1 MLFRARP
8 SVHVPLHRLTAFAL
22 AIASVGATAAPT
34 DALMSDPLTTADSSG
49 WLRTFTPD
57 GRIDTGNPFFQ
68 SLGTNGRSCNTCH
81 RQAQGWTVTPTELQ
95 QRFDA
100 TQGTDPIFRTN
111 DGSVSP
117 FADVSTLAAR
127 RKAYAMLLNRGLIRV
142 GLPIPANA
150 QFSLTAVDDPYHYAS
165 TAELSLFRR
174 PLPAT
179 NLGFLTTVMW
189 DGRET
194 AAPFIPPMDA
204 GMDSADLDASL
215 TSQAKDATLGHA
227 QAAAAPSAAV
237 LAQIVAFES
246 SLNTAQIRDDNAGY
260 LNDDDAIGGPRVLA
274 NQRFYVGVN
283 DALGADPTQAAFD
296 PAAMHLF
303 DAWATQHGNGRSE
316 RARAAIQR
324 GENLF
329 NTLPITI
336 TGVAGLNDVTGQPSI
351 HGHCST
357 CHDTPNVG
365 NHSVG
370 APLDIGLTD
379 ASRRTPDMPLY
390 TLTNNQTGASV
401 QTTDPGR
408 ALLTGKWADIGKFKG
423 AILRG
428 LAARAPYFHNGS
440 AATLMDAVNFYDTRF
455 NIGLSAQQKQDLAAF
470 LAAL

>member
-1 MLFRARP
+1 MNHLYRN
-8 SVHVPLHRLTAFAL
+8 SVRSVTTILAL
-22 AIASVGATAAPT
+22 ACAFSATAAP
-34 DALMSDPLTTADSSG
+34 DAFTSDALTTADASG
-49 WLRTFTPD
+49 WLRTLTPA
-57 GRIDTGNPFFQ
+57 GTIDTGNPFFQ
-68 SLGTNGRSCNTCH
+68 SLGTNGRSCNSCH
-81 RQAQGWTVTPTELQ
+81 RQAEGWTVTPAELQ

-100 TQGTDPIFRTN
+100 TQGLDPIFRTN

-127 RKAYAMLLNRGLIRV
+127 RKAYALLLDRGLIRV

-150 QFSLTAVDDPYHYAS
+150 EFSLTAVDDPYHYAGA
-165 TAELSLFRR
+165 AELSLFRR

-194 AAPFIPPMDA
+194 AAPFKPPMDA
-204 GMDSADLDASL
+204 GVDRADLDASL
-215 TSQAKDATLGHA
+215 ASQAKDAVLGHA
-227 QAAAAPSAAV
+227 QGAAAPSDAV

-246 SLNTAQIRDDNAGY
+246 GLSTAQIRDDNAGF
-260 LNDDDAIGGPRVLA
+260 LNADDAIGGPRVLA
-274 NQRFYVGVN
+274 NQRFYVGIN
-283 DALGADPTQAAFD
+283 DALGADPTGAAFD
-296 PAAMHLF
+296 PSAMHLF
-303 DAWATQHGNGRSE
+303 DAGATQHGNGRTG

-324 GENLF
+324 GEALF
-329 NTLPITI
+329 NTFPITI

-351 HGHCST
+351 QGHCST

-365 NHSVG
+365 NHSVA
-370 APLDIGLTD
+370 APLDIGLAD

-390 TLTNNQTGASV
+390 TLTNNQTGATV

-440 AATLMDAVNFYDTRF
+440 AATLMDVVNFYDTRF
-455 NIGLSAQQKQDLAAF
+455 TLGLNAQQKQDLAAF

>member
-1 MLFRARP
+1 MNRLCRN
-8 SVHVPLHRLTAFAL
+8 SVRSVTTILAL
-22 AIASVGATAAPT
+22 ACAFGATAAPT
-34 DALMSDPLTTADSSG
+34 DALRSDSLTTADSSG
-49 WLRTFTPD
+49 WLRTFTPA
-57 GRIDTGNPFFQ
+57 GLIDTGNPFFQ
-68 SLGTNGRSCNTCH
+68 SLGTNGRSCNSCH

-95 QRFDA
+95 HRFAA
-100 TQGTDPIFRTN
+100 TQGLDPIFRTN

-117 FADVSTLAAR
+117 FVDVSTLAAR
-127 RKAYAMLLNRGLIRV
+127 RQAYALLLNRGLIRV

-150 QFSLTAVDDPYHYAS
+150 EFSLTAVDDPYHYAS
-165 TAELSLFRR
+165 AAELSLFRR

-194 AAPFIPPMDA
+194 AAPFLPPMDA
-204 GMDSADLDASL
+204 GVDSADLDASL
-215 TSQAKDATLGHA
+215 TSQAKDAVLGHA
-227 QAAAAPSAAV
+227 QGAAAPSDDV

-246 SLNTAQIRDDNAGY
+246 SLSTAQIRDDNAGF
-260 LNDDDAIGGPRVLA
+260 LNEDDAIGGQRVLA

-283 DALGADPTQAAFD
+283 DALGADPTGAAFD
-296 PAAMHLF
+296 PSAMHLF

-324 GENLF
+324 GEALF
-329 NTLPITI
+329 NTFPITI

-351 HGHCST
+351 QGHCST

-365 NHSVG
+365 DHSVG

-390 TLTNNQTGASV
+390 TLTNNQTGVSV
-401 QTTDPGR
+401 RTTDPGR

-440 AATLMDAVNFYDTRF
+440 AATLMDAVDFYDTRF
-455 NIGLSAQQKQDLAAF
+455 NLNLGAQQKQDLVAF

>member
-1 MLFRARP
+1 MNHLYRN
-8 SVHVPLHRLTAFAL
+8 SVRSVTTILAL
-22 AIASVGATAAPT
+22 ACAFSATAAP
-34 DALMSDPLTTADSSG
+34 DAFTSGALTTADASG
-49 WLRTFTPD
+49 WLRTFTPT
-57 GRIDTGNPFFQ
+57 GTIDTSNPFFQ
-68 SLGTNGRSCNTCH
+68 SLGTNGRSCNSCH
-81 RQAQGWTVTPTELQ
+81 RQAQGWTITPAELQ
-95 QRFDA
+95 QRFDT
-100 TQGTDPIFRTN
+100 TQGKDPIFRTN

-150 QFSLTAVDDPYHYAS
+150 EFSLTAVDDPYHYAS
-165 TAELSLFRR
+165 AAELSLFRR

-194 AAPFIPPMDA
+194 AAPFKPPMDA
-204 GMDSADLDASL
+204 GVASADLDASL
-215 TSQAKDATLGHA
+215 ASQAKDAVLGHA
-227 QAAAAPSAAV
+227 QGAAAPSDAV

-246 SLNTAQIRDDNAGY
+246 GLSTAQIRDDNAGF

-274 NQRFYVGVN
+274 NLRFHVGIN
-283 DALGADPTQAAFD
+283 DALGADPTGAAFD
-296 PAAMHLF
+296 PSAMHLF

-329 NTLPITI
+329 NTVPIAI
-336 TGVAGLNDVTGQPSI
+336 TGVAGLNDVIGQPTI
-351 HGHCST
+351 QGHCST

-440 AATLMDAVNFYDTRF
+440 AATLMDVVNFYDTRF
-455 NIGLSAQQKQDLAAF
+455 NIGLDAQQKQDLAAF

>member
-1 MLFRARP
+1 MKRLCRNSVRP
-8 SVHVPLHRLTAFAL
+8 ATTILAL
-22 AIASVGATAAPT
+22 ACAFGAMAAAP
-34 DALMSDPLTTADSSG
+34 DAFRSDPLTTPDANG
-49 WLRTFTPD
+49 WLRTFTPA
-57 GRIDTGNPFFQ
+57 GTIDTGNPFFQ
-68 SLGTNGRSCNTCH
+68 SLGTNGRSCNSCH
-81 RQAQGWTVTPTELQ
+81 RQAQGWTVTPAELQ

-100 TQGTDPIFRTN
+100 TQGLDPIFRTN

-127 RKAYAMLLNRGLIRV
+127 RKAYTLLLDRGLIRV

-150 QFSLTAVDDPYHYAS
+150 EFSLTAVDDPFHYAS
-165 TAELSLFRR
+165 AAELSLFRR
-174 PLPAT
+174 PLPST

-194 AAPFIPPMDA
+194 AAPFKPPMDA
-204 GMDSADLDASL
+204 GVDSADLDASL
-215 TSQAKDATLGHA
+215 ASQAKDAVLGHA
-227 QAAAAPSAAV
+227 QGAAAPSGAV

-246 SLNTAQIRDDNAGY
+246 GLSTAQISDDNAGL

-274 NQRFYVGVN
+274 NLRFYVGIN
-283 DALGADPTQAAFD
+283 DALGADPTGAAFD
-296 PAAMHLF
+296 PSAMHLF
-303 DAWATQHGNGRSE
+303 DAWATQHDNGRTA

-324 GENLF
+324 GEALF
-329 NTLPITI
+329 NTFPIAI

-351 HGHCST
+351 QGHCST

-365 NHSVG
+365 NHSVA

-440 AATLMDAVNFYDTRF
+440 AATLMDAVNFYNTRF
-455 NIGLSAQQKQDLAAF
+455 NLNLGAQQKQDLAAF

>member
-1 MLFRARP
+1 MNHLYRN
-8 SVHVPLHRLTAFAL
+8 SVRSVTTILAL
-22 AIASVGATAAPT
+22 ACAFSATAAP
-34 DALMSDPLTTADSSG
+34 DAFTSGALTTADASG
-49 WLRTFTPD
+49 WLRTFTPA
-57 GRIDTGNPFFQ
+57 GTIDTGNPFFQ
-68 SLGTNGRSCNTCH
+68 SLGTNGRSCNSCH
-81 RQAQGWTVTPTELQ
+81 RQAQGWTVTPAELQ
-95 QRFDA
+95 QRFSA

-117 FADVSTLAAR
+117 FADVSTVAAR
-127 RKAYAMLLNRGLIRV
+127 RNAYAMLLNRGLIRV

-165 TAELSLFRR
+165 AAELSLFRR

-194 AAPFIPPMDA
+194 AAPFLPPMDA
-204 GMDSADLDASL
+204 GVDSADLDASL
-215 TSQAKDATLGHA
+215 TSQAKDAVLGHA
-227 QAAAAPSAAV
+227 QGAAAPSAAV

-246 SLNTAQIRDDNAGY
+246 SLSTAQIRDDYAG
-260 LNDDDAIGGPRVLA
+260 LLNNDDALGGPRVLA
-274 NQRFYVGVN
+274 NLRFHVGIN
-283 DALGADPTQAAFD
+283 DALGADPTGAAFD
-296 PAAMHLF
+296 PSAMHLF

-324 GENLF
+324 GEVLF
-329 NTLPITI
+329 NTFPITI

-351 HGHCST
+351 QGHCST

-370 APLDIGLTD
+370 APLDIGLTV
-379 ASRRTPDMPLY
+379 AARRTPDMPLY

-440 AATLMDAVNFYDTRF
+440 AATLMDVVNFYDTRF
-455 NIGLSAQQKQDLAAF
+455 NIGLDAQQKQDLAAF

>member
-1 MLFRARP
+1 ML
-8 SVHVPLHRLTAFAL
+8 AL
-22 AIASVGATAAPT
+22 AGALGSTATAAPT
-34 DALMSDPLTTADSSG
+34 DASMSDPLTTADPSG

-57 GRIDTGNPFFQ
+57 GGIDTANPFFQ
-68 SLGTNGRSCNTCH
+68 SLGSNGRSCNTCH
-81 RQAQGWTVTPTELQ
+81 RQAQGWSVAPAELQ
-95 QRFDA
+95 HRFDA
-100 TQGTDPIFRTN
+100 TQGLDPIFRSN

-117 FADVSTLAAR
+117 LADVSTLATR

-165 TAELSLFRR
+165 AAELSLFRR

-204 GMDSADLDASL
+204 GVDSADLDASL
-215 TSQAKDATLGHA
+215 TSQARDAILGHA
-227 QAAAAPSAAV
+227 QAATAPSDAV

-246 SLNTAQIRDDNAGY
+246 SLSTAQIRDDDAGF
-260 LNDDDAIGGPRVLA
+260 LNEDDAIGGPRVLA
-274 NQRFYVGVN
+274 NLRFYVGIN
-283 DALGADPTQAAFD
+283 DALGADPTQATFD
-296 PAAMHLF
+296 PDAMHLF
-303 DAWATQHGNGRSE
+303 DAWATQHGNGHKE

-324 GENLF
+324 GEKLF
-329 NTLPITI
+329 NTLPIAI

-351 HGHCST
+351 QGHCST

-365 NHSVG
+365 DHSVS

-390 TLTNNQTGASV
+390 TLTNNRTGASV

-455 NIGLSAQQKQDLAAF
+455 NIGLNTQQKQDLVAF

>member
-1 MLFRARP
+1 MNRLYRKTARP
-8 SVHVPLHRLTAFAL
+8 MTTILAL
-22 AIASVGATAAPT
+22 ACAFGAAAAAP
-34 DALMSDPLTTADSSG
+34 DGFRSDPLTTPDASG

-57 GRIDTGNPFFQ
+57 GRIDATNPFFQ
-68 SLGTNGRSCNTCH
+68 SLGSNGRSCNTCH
-81 RQAQGWTVTPTELQ
+81 RQAEAWSITPEELQ
-95 QRFDA
+95 QRFAA
-100 TQGTDPIFRTN
+100 TQGMDPIFRTN

-117 FADVSTLAAR
+117 FADVSSVAAR
-127 RKAYAMLLNRGLIRV
+127 RVAYAMLLNRGLIRV

-150 QFSLTAVDDPYHYAS
+150 EFSLTAVDDPYHYAS
-165 TAELSLFRR
+165 AAELSLFRR
-174 PLPAT
+174 PLPST

-194 AAPFIPPMDA
+194 AAPFIAPMDA
-204 GMDSADLDASL
+204 GVGSADLDASL
-215 TSQAKDATLGHA
+215 TSQAKDAILGHA

-237 LAQIVAFES
+237 LAQIAAFES
-246 SLNTAQIRDDNAGY
+246 SLTTAQVRDDDAGF
-260 LNDDDAIGGPRVLA
+260 LNDDDAIGGPRILA
-274 NQRFYVGVN
+274 NQRFYVGIN

-303 DAWATQHGNGRSE
+303 DAWTTPRGNGRSA

-329 NTLPITI
+329 DTLPIAI
-336 TGVAGLNDVTGQPSI
+336 SGVAGLNDVTGQPSI
-351 HGHCST
+351 AGHCAT

-370 APLDIGLTD
+370 APLNIGIAD

-423 AILRG
+423 PILRG

-440 AATLMDAVNFYDTRF
+440 AATLLDVVNFYDTRF
-455 NIGLSAQQKQDLAAF
+455 HLNLGAQQKQDLVAF

>member
-1 MLFRARP
+1 MNRLCRNSVRP
-8 SVHVPLHRLTAFAL
+8 VMTILAL
-22 AIASVGATAAPT
+22 ACAFSATAAP
-34 DALMSDPLTTADSSG
+34 DEYSHDPLTTPDASG
-49 WLRTFTPD
+49 WLRTITPA
-57 GRIDTGNPFFQ
+57 GTIDTGNPFFQ
-68 SLGTNGRSCNTCH
+68 SLGTNGRSCNSCH
-81 RQAQGWTVTPTELQ
+81 RQAQGWTVTPAELQ
-95 QRFDA
+95 QRFAA
-100 TQGTDPIFRTN
+100 TQGLDPIFRTN

-127 RKAYAMLLNRGLIRV
+127 RKAYALLLNRGLIRV

-150 QFSLTAVDDPYHYAS
+150 EFSLTAVDDPYHYAS
-165 TAELSLFRR
+165 AAELSLFRR

-194 AAPFIPPMDA
+194 AAPFKPPMDA
-204 GMDSADLDASL
+204 GVDSADLDASL
-215 TSQAKDATLGHA
+215 ASQAKDAVLGHA
-227 QAAAAPSAAV
+227 QGAAAPSDAV

-246 SLNTAQIRDDNAGY
+246 GLSTAQIRDDNAGL
-260 LNDDDAIGGPRVLA
+260 LNGDDAIGGPRVLA
-274 NQRFYVGVN
+274 NLRFYVGIN
-283 DALGADPTQAAFD
+283 DALGADPTGAAFD
-296 PAAMHLF
+296 PSAMHLF
-303 DAWATQHGNGRSE
+303 DGWATQYGYGRAG

-324 GENLF
+324 GEALF
-329 NTLPITI
+329 NTFPITI

-351 HGHCST
+351 QGHCST

-365 NHSVG
+365 NHSVS
-370 APLDIGLTD
+370 APLDIGLAD

-423 AILRG
+423 ATLRG

-455 NIGLSAQQKQDLAAF
+455 NLNLSAQQKQDLVAF

>member
-1 MLFRARP
+1 MNRLCRNSVRP
-8 SVHVPLHRLTAFAL
+8 AMTILAL
-22 AIASVGATAAPT
+22 ACAFGATAAP
-34 DALMSDPLTTADSSG
+34 DEYSPDPLTTPDASG
-49 WLRTFTPD
+49 WLRTFTPA
-57 GRIDTGNPFFQ
+57 GTIDTGNPFFQ
-68 SLGTNGRSCNTCH
+68 SLGTNGRSCNSCH
-81 RQAQGWTVTPTELQ
+81 RQAEGWTVTPAELQ

-100 TQGTDPIFRTN
+100 TQGLDPIFRTN

-127 RKAYAMLLNRGLIRV
+127 RKAYALLLARGLIRV

-150 QFSLTAVDDPYHYAS
+150 EFSLTAVDDPYHYAS
-165 TAELSLFRR
+165 AAELSLFRR

-194 AAPFIPPMDA
+194 AASFKPPMDA
-204 GMDSADLDASL
+204 GVDSADLDASL
-215 TSQAKDATLGHA
+215 ASQAKDAVLGHA
-227 QAAAAPSAAV
+227 QGAAAPSNAV

-246 SLNTAQIRDDNAGY
+246 GLSTAQIRDDNAGL
-260 LNDDDAIGGPRVLA
+260 LNADDAIGGPRVLA
-274 NQRFYVGVN
+274 NLRFYVGIN
-283 DALGADPTQAAFD
+283 DALGADPTGAAFD
-296 PAAMHLF
+296 PSAMHLF
-303 DAWATQHGNGRSE
+303 DAWATQHGNGRTG

-324 GENLF
+324 GEALF
-329 NTLPITI
+329 NTFPITI

-351 HGHCST
+351 QGHCST

-365 NHSVG
+365 NHSVA
-370 APLDIGLTD
+370 APLDIGLAD

-423 AILRG
+423 ATLRG

-440 AATLMDAVNFYDTRF
+440 AATLMDAVNFYNTRF
-455 NIGLSAQQKQDLAAF
+455 SLNLGAQQKQDLVAF

>member
-1 MLFRARP
+1 MNSLCRNSVRP
-8 SVHVPLHRLTAFAL
+8 VTTILAL
-22 AIASVGATAAPT
+22 ACAFSAMAAP
-34 DALMSDPLTTADSSG
+34 DGFSSDPLTTPDASG
-49 WLRTFTPD
+49 WLRTFTPA
-57 GRIDTGNPFFQ
+57 GTIDTGNPFFQ
-68 SLGTNGRSCNTCH
+68 SLGTNGRSCNSCH
-81 RQAQGWTVTPTELQ
+81 RQAQGWTVTPAELQ
-95 QRFDA
+95 QRFA
-100 TQGTDPIFRTN
+100 VTQGLDPIFRTN

-127 RKAYAMLLNRGLIRV
+127 RKAYALLLNRGLIRV

-150 QFSLTAVDDPYHYAS
+150 EFSLTAVDDPYHYAS
-165 TAELSLFRR
+165 AAELSLFRR

-194 AAPFIPPMDA
+194 AAPFKPPMDA
-204 GMDSADLDASL
+204 GVDSADLDASL
-215 TSQAKDATLGHA
+215 ASQAKDAVLGHA
-227 QAAAAPSAAV
+227 QGTAAPSDAV

-246 SLNTAQIRDDNAGY
+246 GLSTAQIRDDNAGL

-274 NQRFYVGVN
+274 NLRFYVGIN
-283 DALGADPTQAAFD
+283 DALGADPTGAAFD
-296 PAAMHLF
+296 PSAMHLF
-303 DAWATQHGNGRSE
+303 DAWATQHGNGRTG

-324 GENLF
+324 GEALF
-329 NTLPITI
+329 NTFPITI

-351 HGHCST
+351 QGHCST

-365 NHSVG
+365 NHSVA
-370 APLDIGLTD
+370 APLDIGLAD

-423 AILRG
+423 ATLRG

-440 AATLMDAVNFYDTRF
+440 AATLMDAVDFYNTRF
-455 NIGLSAQQKQDLAAF
+455 SLNLGAQQKQDLVAF

>member
-1 MLFRARP
+1 MNHLYRN
-8 SVHVPLHRLTAFAL
+8 SVRSVTTILAL
-22 AIASVGATAAPT
+22 ACAFSATAAP
-34 DALMSDPLTTADSSG
+34 DAFTSGALTTADASG
-49 WLRTFTPD
+49 WLRTFTPT
-57 GRIDTGNPFFQ
+57 GTIDTSNPFFQ
-68 SLGTNGRSCNTCH
+68 SLGTNGRSCNSCH
-81 RQAQGWTVTPTELQ
+81 RQAQGWTITPAELQ
-95 QRFDA
+95 QRFDT
-100 TQGTDPIFRTN
+100 TQGKDPIFRTN

-150 QFSLTAVDDPYHYAS
+150 EFSLTAVDDPYHYAS
-165 TAELSLFRR
+165 AAELSLFRR

-194 AAPFIPPMDA
+194 AAPFKPPMDA
-204 GMDSADLDASL
+204 GVASADLDASL
-215 TSQAKDATLGHA
+215 ASQAKDAVLGHA
-227 QAAAAPSAAV
+227 QGAAAPSDAV

-246 SLNTAQIRDDNAGY
+246 GLSTAQIRDDNAGF

-274 NQRFYVGVN
+274 NLRFHVGIN
-283 DALGADPTQAAFD
+283 DALGADPTGAAFD
-296 PAAMHLF
+296 PSAMHLF

-329 NTLPITI
+329 NTVPIAI
-336 TGVAGLNDVTGQPSI
+336 TGVAGLNDVIGQPTI
-351 HGHCST
+351 QGHCST

-408 ALLTGKWADIGKFKG
+408 ALLTGK
-423 AILRG
+423 
-428 LAARAPYFHNGS
+428 
-440 AATLMDAVNFYDTRF
+440 
-455 NIGLSAQQKQDLAAF
+455 
-470 LAAL
+470 

>member
-1 MLFRARP
+1 ML
-8 SVHVPLHRLTAFAL
+8 AL
-22 AIASVGATAAPT
+22 ACAFGAAAAAP
-34 DALMSDPLTTADSSG
+34 DGFRSNPLTTADASG
-49 WLRTFTPD
+49 WLRTFTPA
-57 GRIDTGNPFFQ
+57 GTIDTGNPFFQ
-68 SLGTNGRSCNTCH
+68 SLGTNGRSCNSCH
-81 RQAQGWTVTPTELQ
+81 RQAEGWTVTPAELQ

-100 TQGTDPIFRTN
+100 TQGLDPIFRTN

-117 FADVSTLAAR
+117 FADVSTPTAR
-127 RKAYAMLLNRGLIRV
+127 RLAYAMLLNRGLIRV

-150 QFSLTAVDDPYHYAS
+150 EFSLTAVDDPYHYAS
-165 TAELSLFRR
+165 AAELSLFRR

-194 AAPFIPPMDA
+194 AAPFKPPMDA
-204 GMDSADLDASL
+204 GVDSADLEASL
-215 TSQAKDATLGHA
+215 ASQAKDAVLGHA
-227 QAAAAPSAAV
+227 QGAAAPSDDV

-246 SLNTAQIRDDNAGY
+246 GLSTAQIRDDNAGL

-274 NQRFYVGVN
+274 NLRFHVGIN
-283 DALGADPTQAAFD
+283 DALGADPTGAAFD
-296 PAAMHLF
+296 PSAMHLF
-303 DAWATQHGNGRSE
+303 DAWATQRGNGRTG

-324 GENLF
+324 GEALF
-329 NTLPITI
+329 NTFPITI

-351 HGHCST
+351 AGHCST

-365 NHSVG
+365 NHSVA
-370 APLDIGLTD
+370 APLNIGLTD

-390 TLTNNQTGASV
+390 TLTNNQTGVSV

-423 AILRG
+423 ATLRG

-440 AATLMDAVNFYDTRF
+440 AATLMDVVNFYDARF
-455 NIGLSAQQKQDLAAF
+455 TLNLSAQQKQDLVAF